1 VSDAPGGARPPASP
15 CLLVTG
21 ASGYVGERLVR
32 AACVAG
38 FDVLAAVRRP
48 DAFAPPPGVRVAPFD
63 LRDEAPLD
71 ALLAGV
77 EAVVHLAVV
86 LDVEPARGEDP
97 NVAGTRRLLA
107 AARRAGVRRFLFPS
121 SQSARRDAPTAY
133 GRSKWQIE
141 QLLSGPGEVIV
152 NPGMV
157 SGGALRGVYGTL
169 ARLVRRLPVV
179 PVVRPDAP
187 VYPVHVDELCAQLL
201 ALVRREPAPRV
212 FRVAPARPMRFADY
226 LRRIAERF
234 GTDPLL
240 LPVPVGLV
248 RLGSRL
254 TELVPG
260 VPSVSRERVEGLVGL
275 PRCDAEPD
283 PALPTVADFEARL
296 ALEGLRRRLAAEGR
310 VLAHYLLGVRPPLGV
325 VARYVR
331 AVEASGDA
339 TPLHL
344 PRAAR
349 WLPALL
355 RLADPL
361 PASADP
367 AFAARLSLACRIVEL
382 TPEGARLAHSY
393 ARSPWPVAA
402 LRVAA
407 LLAVEALWMPV
418 RWLGARRRGRSG

>member
-1 VSDAPGGARPPASP
+1 
-15 CLLVTG
+15 VTG

-32 AACVAG
+32 AARAAG
-38 FDVLAAVRRP
+38 FDVVAALRRP
-48 DAFAPPPGVRVAPFD
+48 EDFAPPPGVRVARFD
-63 LRDEAPLD
+63 LRDEAVPG

-77 EAVVHLAVV
+77 DAVVHLAVV
-86 LDVEPARGEDP
+86 LDLAPAAGEDP
-97 NVAGTRRLLA
+97 NVAGTRRLLE
-107 AARRAGVRRFLFPS
+107 AARRAGVRRFLFPT

-133 GRSKWQIE
+133 GRGKWQIE
-141 QLLSGPGEVIV
+141 QLLTGPGEVVV

-187 VYPVHVDELCAQLL
+187 VYPVHVDELCARLL
-201 ALVRREPAPRV
+201 ELVGREPAPRA
-212 FRVAPARPMRFADY
+212 FRVAPARPMPFADY

-240 LPVPVGLV
+240 LPVPVALV
-248 RLGSRL
+248 RAGGRL
-254 TELVPG
+254 AGLLPG
-260 VPSVSRERVEGLVGL
+260 VPPVSRERIEGLVGL

-283 PALPTVADFEARL
+283 PALPTIADFEQRL
-296 ALEGLRRRLAAEGR
+296 AREGRRRRLAAEGR
-310 VLAHYLLGVRPPLGV
+310 VLARYLLGARPPLGV

-331 AVEASGDA
+331 ALEAGGDP
-339 TPLHL
+339 TPLAL

-349 WLPALL
+349 WWPALL
-355 RLADPL
+355 RLSDPL
-361 PASADP
+361 PARADP
-367 AFAARLSLACRIVEL
+367 VLAERLSLACRIVEL
-382 TPEGARLAHSY
+382 TPEGARVAHAY

-402 LRVAA
+402 LRVTA
-407 LLAVEALWMPV
+407 LLALEGLLMPL